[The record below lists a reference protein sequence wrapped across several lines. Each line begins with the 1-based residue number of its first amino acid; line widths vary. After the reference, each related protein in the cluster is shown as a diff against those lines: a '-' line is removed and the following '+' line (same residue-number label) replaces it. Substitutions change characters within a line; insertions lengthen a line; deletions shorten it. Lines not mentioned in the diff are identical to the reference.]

1 MLNDDHVVM
10 VMVMMMTV
18 MRHRG
23 RRNQAERGNGGQ

>member
-1 MLNDDHVVM
+1 MLDDDHVVM
-10 VMVMMMTV
+10 VMMMMTV